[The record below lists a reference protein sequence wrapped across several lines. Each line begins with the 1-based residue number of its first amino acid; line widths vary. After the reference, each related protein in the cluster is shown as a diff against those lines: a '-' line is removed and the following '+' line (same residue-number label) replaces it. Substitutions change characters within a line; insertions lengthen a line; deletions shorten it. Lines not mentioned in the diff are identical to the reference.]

1 MTRNIDTDAAFQAA
15 QREAMALLDAGNPS
29 EAVALADD
37 CVPTGDQELHVTHLQ
52 AAMCTDGGLRLGK
65 RELIERGMVL
75 WQQLGPDA
83 QPAIAYNLANAEMA
97 IYELAAKQD
106 ELPAAFEQERHHLR
120 SARTRFDR
128 IGAEESAPRKLRLQ
142 ALTNAANA
150 YDNVGRYL
158 DALDCYD
165 RALVIDPNFGM
176 ALGNRGIALHSS
188 APFMG
193 EHAPMVRHEAAV
205 ALDAALNNRDSVLRV
220 GGPDALRHFQEVRR
234 KIPSPTSPQSPGPP
248 PSPWQDPHLDWCRQH
263 ELFLHVSHGCLREDT
278 PRLDPIFFHSVVTGV
293 DTYGEQRMRHLVDG
307 LNAVKQE
314 YVAARYIAWLASD
327 KRSPIRDHAANI
339 SARVAFLDS
348 LRYARWGVRTGM
360 APQAFAAATNVL
372 DKTASF
378 VHLYLGTA
386 RRARGVSF
394 AALWHE
400 KGKPMDGELVAALTK
415 PERNI
420 GLLALCDLSCDIEH
434 RATPLSRHIG
444 LRHTATHRFLVAHTE
459 LVPPSDDWFDRMRW
473 GDLVDNTIAQLHIA
487 RAAIIYLTRLI
498 NRHEESRHGTGTTP
512 APKTVIPPVS
522 IPPVDTR
529 LLEYE

>member
-1 MTRNIDTDAAFQAA
+1 MARNIDTDAAFQAA

-29 EAVALADD
+29 GAVALADD

-65 RELIERGMVL
+65 RDLVERGMVL
-75 WQQLGPDA
+75 WQQLGPDT

-97 IYELAAKQD
+97 IYELAVKQG
-106 ELPAAFEQERHHLR
+106 ELPAVFEQERHHLR
-120 SARTRFDR
+120 SARTRFAR
-128 IGAEESAPRKLRLQ
+128 IGAEVAAPRKLRLQ

-150 YDNVGRYL
+150 YDKVGRYL

-165 RALVIDPNFGM
+165 RALAIDPNFGM

-193 EHAPMVRHEAAV
+193 EHAPTVRHEAAV
-205 ALDAALNNRDSVLRV
+205 ALDAALNNRESVFRF
-220 GGPDALRHFQEVRR
+220 GGPDALRQFQEVRS
-234 KIPSPTSPQSPGPP
+234 KIPSQTSPQSPGPLLN
-248 PSPWQDPHLDWCRQH
+248 PWQDPHLDWCRQH

-278 PRLDPIFFHSVVTGV
+278 PRLDPLFFHSIVTGV
-293 DTYGEQRMRHLVDG
+293 DSSGEQRMRHLVDG

-314 YVAARYIAWLASD
+314 YVAARYIAWLALD
-327 KRSPIRDHAANI
+327 KRSPIRDQTVSI
-339 SARVAFLDS
+339 SARVTFLDS
-348 LRYARWGVRTGM
+348 LQYARWGVRTGM
-360 APQAFAAATNVL
+360 ATQAFAAATNVL

-378 VHLYLGTA
+378 LHLYLGTA
-386 RRARGVSF
+386 RHARGVSF

-400 KGKPMDGELVAALTK
+400 KGRPMDAELAVALTK

-420 GLLALCDLSCDIEH
+420 GLLALCDLSCDLEQ
-434 RATPLSRHIG
+434 RATPLSRRIG
-444 LRHTATHRFLVAHTE
+444 LRHTATHRFLVTHTE
-459 LVPPSDDWFDRMRW
+459 MVPPSDDWFDRMRW
-473 GDLVDNTIAQLHIA
+473 GDLADDILAQLRIA

-498 NRHEESRHGTGTTP
+498 DRHEASRRGTGTTK
-512 APKTVIPPVS
+512 APKTVNPPVS

-529 LLEYE
+529 LLECE